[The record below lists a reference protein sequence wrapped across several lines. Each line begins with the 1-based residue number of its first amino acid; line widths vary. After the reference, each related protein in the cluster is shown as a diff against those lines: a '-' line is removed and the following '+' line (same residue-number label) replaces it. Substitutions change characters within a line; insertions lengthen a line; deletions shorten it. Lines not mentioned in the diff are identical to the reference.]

1 MLTASLQVAG
11 TPLPEIAARL
21 RLSHSD
27 ESTAPV
33 RLSVHAYSGTEP
45 NQANHAPVTNEEKVL
60 LWGMEPNRVRIGPV
74 LDADGDSCLDCL
86 SYWLQHNRPD
96 NALWRSLPSQEL
108 YALATFPWMPLH
120 YRMIEDVS
128 ASFLASDYRRNFID
142 LEPANLSVQTH
153 HYQPSPTCPRCTP
166 RVDDSSAFVK
176 APSII
181 VAKPDRATYRSN
193 RLPSP
198 GNLRQRYVDYRVG
211 LVRHMYRELNSEML
225 PMWGAEN
232 KLPNM
237 EIAEI
242 GFGRHESAR
251 TCESIAVLEALE
263 RYCGFSPRRRKSTVR
278 GSYAGLMAAGEPVLD
293 PRSFILSESA
303 QQNEPGYELAAY
315 SEDLVYDWIWAYSFR
330 RSSPVLIPQQFC
342 FYGPTTPIS
351 EKFVLETSSGCALGS
366 SLEEAAFHG
375 LLEVIERDAY
385 MARWYLQAA
394 PKRIELNDP
403 AMPDVHRLNA
413 RALAE
418 GYELAAFDIH
428 LEVPIPVVLAM
439 IIDPTEGAGVASYCA
454 SAAHPKGAN
463 AVIGAMVEV
472 CSSIGI
478 YEKTFAAERER
489 AHALRL
495 DSSLV
500 QQMRDHVL
508 LYSAPESLDRLS
520 FLDRSSHAH
529 SASSIFSD
537 LEKPWSSME
546 LTTDLHRLVSAVC
559 QVADDVLIVDQT
571 ASILDPL
578 GLHCVKMLAPGL
590 LPVTFGHQYRRIS
603 PHRLSSARNYLAA
616 KGEASGPTINPFP
629 HNFP

>member
-21 RLSHSD
+21 RLPHSD

-33 RLSVHAYSGTEP
+33 RFSIHAYSGTEP
-45 NQANHAPVTNEEKVL
+45 NQANHAPVANEERVL

-74 LDADGDSCLDCL
+74 LDANGDSCLDCL

-108 YALATFPWMPLH
+108 YTLATFPWMPLH

-128 ASFLASDYRRNFID
+128 AAFLAGDFRRSFVD
-142 LEPANLSVQTH
+142 LEPANLSVRTH
-153 HYQPSPTCPRCTP
+153 HYQPSPICSRCTP

-176 APSII
+176 APSTV

-198 GNLRQRYVDYRVG
+198 GNLRHLYVDYRVG
-211 LVRHMYRELNSEML
+211 LVRHMYRELNSKML

-251 TCESIAVLEALE
+251 TSESVAVLEALE
-263 RYCGFSPRRRKSTVR
+263 RYCGFAPRRRKSTVR
-278 GSYAGLMAAGEPVLD
+278 GSYAGLMATGEPVLD
-293 PRSFILSESA
+293 PRSFILSDA
-303 QQNEPGYELAAY
+303 TQQNEPGYDLAPY
-315 SEDLVYDWIWAYSFR
+315 SEDLVYDWIWAYSCR
-330 RSSPVLIPQQFC
+330 RSSPVLIPQQLC
-342 FYGPTTPIS
+342 FYGATTPKS
-351 EKFVLETSSGCALGS
+351 EKFVLETSNGCALGS

-385 MARWYLQAA
+385 MTRWYLHAA

-403 AMPDVHRLNA
+403 AMPDVQRLYA

-439 IIDPTEGAGVASYCA
+439 IIDPSEGAGVASYCA
-454 SAAHPKGAN
+454 SAAHPQGAK
-463 AVIGAMVEV
+463 AVMGALVEI
-472 CSSIGI
+472 CSSIAI
-478 YEKTFAAERER
+478 YKEQFAAERER
-489 AHALRL
+489 ASALWL

-500 QQMRDHVL
+500 QEMRDHVL
-508 LYSAPESLDRLS
+508 LYSVPESLGRLS
-520 FLDRSSHAH
+520 FLDRSSQAH
-529 SASSIFSD
+529 SASSIFPD
-537 LEKPWSSME
+537 LEKSWSSME
-546 LTTDLHRLVSAVC
+546 LTTDLHRLVSSVC

-578 GLHCVKMLAPGL
+578 GLHCVKVLAPGL

-603 PHRLSSARNYLAA
+603 PHRLSGARNYLQA
-616 KGEASGPTINPFP
+616 KGEASEPTINLFP